1 MDFGSKYIYKYDH
14 SESESV
20 SDDDDGTLGND
31 ADPLFI
37 PKSKAS
43 EGEKQH
49 EQQIESAAS
58 SSAIASHRRKRLRK
72 PDTNVLSVKFNRLL
86 QPGEMHAGDPVYCK
100 DCGAIASHLSKIQ
113 IETQEP
119 TERDQSNESESKW
132 RCEFCSNTNIVDIE
146 QSDLPKQEDAT
157 YLISPAPVVH
167 GSDMTGV
174 DDSIVLFLIDISGS
188 MSSTTLV
195 HGTFHLPNAHKQ
207 QERAA
212 EAFGGAP
219 MIRQH
224 RQTYVSRLQGV
235 QMAVDA
241 NLDKLV
247 KDTPT
252 RRAAL
257 LTFNHELTYFGDGTR
272 DEPLIIRGDKLNN
285 ANDLL
290 HEAEKELNKELKPVA
305 ETKTKLTERVY
316 DLEEGGQTA
325 LGPAVVF
332 ALNIASKRQGS
343 KIVICTDGLAN
354 RGLGSLE
361 TAQDEKVD
369 EAIRNQALEEGNQF
383 YAELTERAREKGVS
397 ISVITIKALGPA
409 VVFALNIASKRQ
421 GSKIVICTDG
431 LANRG
436 LGSLETAQDEKVDE
450 AIRNQA
456 LEEGNQFYAEL
467 TERAREKGVSIS
479 VITIKGTAC
488 LLPVIGQ
495 MADGTGGNVTI
506 VDLLNMRDEFA
517 SILEQKTIATNV
529 EATLIVHRGLYIRN
543 PDNLEDKLDKIKRD
557 IGNVT
562 KQTEVTF
569 EFGVRN
575 KEEIKEKYH
584 IDLDQLEQ
592 LPFQVQVTYTAVD
605 GSKALRVLTQLRE
618 ATENR
623 EVAEVN
629 AIRSVIA
636 ENHIRSTANDM
647 MAAISD
653 EEEYEIPRTRSKWST
668 PVVQK
673 QRVAY
678 MDNLNTKVRSRG
690 TYETD
695 QFNERRWNAASN
707 ELQRH
712 VISSRSRKADALRH
726 TPPASTSAA
735 AALPPPS
742 KSGGSLLGA
751 IGDRVSRLF
760 TGSNKEDA
768 SERNAV
774 VLSSPS
780 RSVSK
785 RSYGF
790 ATSNLSHFSDQH
802 SEDLYRYK
810 NISSDYMRE
819 SSPTRDDNQPAIT
832 LSTNRVATRRYE
844 MDDQPPVAPSIRHS
858 AGRRNNDDDQ
868 SGNTSDMRRV
878 AFKRNTD
885 DEDIPRG
892 STLNTGRSATR
903 QNDNDDQPATASSTG
918 HFSTRRHDEDEQPAN
933 APNTDRFSGRRHD
946 EDDQPTGTSN
956 MSRFSGRRHDEDDQP
971 ANASNTGRFSGR
983 RSDEDDQPT
992 NISNMSRF
1000 SGRHHDEDD
1009 QPANASNTG
1018 RFSTR
1023 RHDDD
1028 NDT

>member
-1 MDFGSKYIYKYDH
+1 MDFGSKYIYKYDR

-37 PKSKAS
+37 PKAKAS

-49 EQQIESAAS
+49 EQQIVAATG
-58 SSAIASHRRKRLRK
+58 SSALASHRRKRLRK

-86 QPGEMHAGDPVYCK
+86 QPGEMHAGDPVHCK

-113 IETQEP
+113 VETHEP
-119 TERDQSNESESKW
+119 TSDDRSNESESKW
-132 RCEFCSNTNIVDIE
+132 HCEFCSSTNIVDIE
-146 QSDLPKQEDAT
+146 QTDLPKKEDAT
-157 YLISPAPVVH
+157 YLLSPAPVVH

-174 DDSIVLFLIDISGS
+174 DNSIVLFLIDISGS
-188 MSSTTLV
+188 MSSTTLIQ
-195 HGTFHLPNAHKQ
+195 GTVNLPNASKQ
-207 QERAA
+207 QQRAA
-212 EAFGGAP
+212 EAFGGVH

-224 RQTYVSRLQGV
+224 HETYVSRLQGV

-257 LTFNHELTYFGDGTR
+257 LTFNHEITYFGDGTR

-290 HEAEKELNKELKPVA
+290 HEAEKALNNELKSVA
-305 ETKTKLTERVY
+305 ETKTALTERVY

-325 LGPAVVF
+325 LGPAVDF
-332 ALNIASKRQGS
+332 ALHIASKRQGS

-361 TAQDEKVD
+361 MAQDEKVD
-369 EAIRNQALEEGNQF
+369 ETIRKQALEEGNQF
-383 YAELTERAREKGVS
+383 YS
-397 ISVITIKALGPA
+397 
-409 VVFALNIASKRQ
+409 
-421 GSKIVICTDG
+421 
-431 LANRG
+431 
-436 LGSLETAQDEKVDE
+436 
-450 AIRNQA
+450 
-456 LEEGNQFYAEL
+456 EL

-517 SILEQKTIATNV
+517 SILEQKIIATNV

-575 KEEIKEKYH
+575 KEEVKEKYH

-592 LPFQVQVTYTAVD
+592 LPFQVQVTYTGAD
-605 GSKALRVLTQLRE
+605 GNKALRVLTQLKQ
-618 ATENR
+618 TTGDR

-629 AIRSVIA
+629 AIRSIIA

-653 EEEYEIPRTRSKWST
+653 EEEYETQHTRSKWST

-678 MDNLNTKVRSRG
+678 MDNLNAKVRSRG

-695 QFNERRWNAASN
+695 QFNERRWNAASS
-707 ELQRH
+707 ELQSH
-712 VISSRSRKADALRH
+712 VITSRSRKADSVRH
-726 TPPASTSAA
+726 TPMASAA
-735 AALPPPS
+735 PPPPS
-742 KSGGSLLGA
+742 NSGGSIFTT
-751 IGDRVSRLF
+751 IGERVSRFF
-760 TGSNKEDA
+760 TGSSKEDA
-768 SERNAV
+768 SERKAV
-774 VLSSPS
+774 VPSST
-780 RSVSK
+780 RASK

-819 SSPTRDDNQPAIT
+819 TSPTRNDNPPAIAS
-832 LSTNRVATRRYE
+832 STNRVTARQYEKNDQPHVASGTRR
-844 MDDQPPVAPSIRHS
+844 S
-858 AGRRNNDDDQ
+858 AARRNDDDEQ
-868 SGNTSDMRRV
+868 PASELGTRRAAFKRNANDDDIPPMSILDTGRSVSRRNDEDDRPASTSGIRHA

-885 DEDIPRG
+885 DEDISSV
-892 STLNTGRSATR
+892 STLNTGRSAAR
-903 QNDNDDQPATASSTG
+903 RYDDNDQPVST
-918 HFSTRRHDEDEQPAN
+918 
-933 APNTDRFSGRRHD
+933 
-946 EDDQPTGTSN
+946 
-956 MSRFSGRRHDEDDQP
+956 
-971 ANASNTGRFSGR
+971 SNTGRFSARRYDEDIQPANTSTTGHFSARRYDEDVQPANTSNTGR
-983 RSDEDDQPT
+983 FLARRYDEDVQPVSASNTDRFSARRYDEENQPANTSNTGHFSARRYDEDVQPANTSNTGRFSARRYDEENQPANTSNTGHFSARRYDEDDQPT
-992 NISNMSRF
+992 N
-1000 SGRHHDEDD
+1000 
-1009 QPANASNTG
+1009 ALNTG
-1018 RFSTR
+1018 PFSAR

-1028 NDT
+1028 DDDN

>member
-31 ADPLFI
+31 GDPLFI
-37 PKSKAS
+37 PKPKANK
-43 EGEKQH
+43 EEKQN
-49 EQQIESAAS
+49 EQQIVSATGS
-58 SSAIASHRRKRLRK
+58 STLASHRRKRLRK

-100 DCGAIASHLSKIQ
+100 DCGAITSHLSKIET
-113 IETQEP
+113 ETQEP
-119 TERDQSNESESKW
+119 TINDRSNESESKW
-132 RCEFCSNTNIVDIE
+132 HCEFCSITNIVDIE

-157 YLISPAPVVH
+157 YLLSPAPVVH

-195 HGTFHLPNAHKQ
+195 QGTFNLPQALKQ

-212 EAFGGAP
+212 EAFGGAH

-224 RQTYVSRLQGV
+224 HQTYVSRLQGV

-257 LTFNHELTYFGDGTR
+257 LTFNHEITYYGDGTR
-272 DEPLIIRGDKLNN
+272 DEPLVIRGDKLNN

-290 HEAEKELNKELKPVA
+290 HEAEKELNHELKPVA

-397 ISVITIKALGPA
+397 ISVITIK
-409 VVFALNIASKRQ
+409 
-421 GSKIVICTDG
+421 
-431 LANRG
+431 
-436 LGSLETAQDEKVDE
+436 
-450 AIRNQA
+450 
-456 LEEGNQFYAEL
+456 
-467 TERAREKGVSIS
+467 
-479 VITIKGTAC
+479 GTAC

-495 MADGTGGNVTI
+495 MADGTGSNVTI

-517 SILEQKTIATNV
+517 SILEQKIIASNV

-543 PDNLEDKLDKIKRD
+543 PDNLEDKLNKIKRD

-569 EFGVRN
+569 EFGIRN
-575 KEEIKEKYH
+575 KEEVKEKYH
-584 IDLDQLEQ
+584 IDLDQLER
-592 LPFQVQVTYTAVD
+592 LPFQVQVTYTAAD
-605 GSKALRVLTQLRE
+605 GSKALRVLTQLKE
-618 ATENR
+618 ATGDR
-623 EVAEVN
+623 EIAEVN

-636 ENHIRSTANDM
+636 ENHIRNTANDM

-653 EEEYEIPRTRSKWST
+653 EDEYETARTRSKWST

-678 MDNLNTKVRSRG
+678 MDNLNAKVRSRG

-707 ELQRH
+707 ELQTH
-712 VISSRSRKADALRH
+712 VITSRSRKADALRH
-726 TPPASTSAA
+726 TTLASTSAVPS
-735 AALPPPS
+735 PPPS
-742 KSGGSLLGA
+742 SPGGSLLST

-760 TGSNKEDA
+760 SGSSKGDA
-768 SERNAV
+768 SERKAV
-774 VLSSPS
+774 VPS
-780 RSVSK
+780 TTSKGLSK

-810 NISSDYMRE
+810 NISSDYIRGT
-819 SSPTRDDNQPAIT
+819 SPRRDDDQPAIAS
-832 LSTNRVATRRYE
+832 STNRVATRRYE
-844 MDDQPPVAPSIRHS
+844 NDDQPDIVSGSRRS
-858 AGRRNNDDDQ
+858 AVRRNDDEEQ
-868 SGNTSDMRRV
+868 PAGTSGRRRV

-885 DEDIPRG
+885 DEDIPPVIA
-892 STLNTGRSATR
+892 LNTDRSATR
-903 QNDNDDQPATASSTG
+903 RDDENDQSANTSSTG
-918 HFSTRRHDEDEQPAN
+918 RFSVGQHDEDNQPTNVSDTNRFATRRHD
-933 APNTDRFSGRRHD
+933 
-946 EDDQPTGTSN
+946 
-956 MSRFSGRRHDEDDQP
+956 
-971 ANASNTGRFSGR
+971 
-983 RSDEDDQPT
+983 
-992 NISNMSRF
+992 
-1000 SGRHHDEDD
+1000 
-1009 QPANASNTG
+1009 
-1018 RFSTR
+1018 
-1023 RHDDD
+1023 HDD
-1028 NDT
+1028 NNK

>member
-397 ISVITIKALGPA
+397 ISVITIK
-409 VVFALNIASKRQ
+409 
-421 GSKIVICTDG
+421 
-431 LANRG
+431 
-436 LGSLETAQDEKVDE
+436 
-450 AIRNQA
+450 
-456 LEEGNQFYAEL
+456 
-467 TERAREKGVSIS
+467 
-479 VITIKGTAC
+479 GTAC

-742 KSGGSLLGA
+742 KPGGSLFGA

-868 SGNTSDMRRV
+868 SVNTSDMRRV

-885 DEDIPRG
+885 DEDSPRV

-918 HFSTRRHDEDEQPAN
+918 RFST
-933 APNTDRFSGRRHD
+933 RRHD

-971 ANASNTGRFSGR
+971 ANASNTDRFSGR

-1000 SGRHHDEDD
+1000 SGRRHDEDD